1 MERLR
6 PKKEGIPSPGS
17 AALGDFNFLTCWEV
31 INCQFCHHSVH
42 TFSWVRGF
50 LCFVFCRVILIFHH
64 SSCDVYHIVAVTS
77 FVHRI
82 KSLLMSINNL
92 FSLLICSNQHDH
104 QSKSL
109 RFFVG
114 SLDFHPFPIFSSI
127 QNRFIHSKFSHI
139 FASLPE
145 ISCLCPLVSV
155 RSPPILEAPNSISF
169 HFIFIFADITSQSH
183 GLPV

>member
-1 MERLR
+1 
-6 PKKEGIPSPGS
+6 
-17 AALGDFNFLTCWEV
+17 
-31 INCQFCHHSVH
+31 
-42 TFSWVRGF
+42 
-50 LCFVFCRVILIFHH
+50 
-64 SSCDVYHIVAVTS
+64 
-77 FVHRI
+77 
-82 KSLLMSINNL
+82 MSINNL

-109 RFFVG
+109 RSFVG

-183 GLPV
+183 GLPVWGLPPTFATVKFYANISDCAGAVNLAKGDVKTGIMPVTKLARLQHKIKFRVFSTGDLYCKKMFMIRVVQKVTCDHDYNEDF